1 MKVLPLSEVK
11 MKLSQLVEEV
21 SSLDE
26 EITITRN
33 GKPVAIIVSPD
44 EFDSRKET
52 LAIRAAARRK
62 TEIPE
67 LRSISHKVGMRT
79 KPQVVFSRPRA
90 ARPKM
95 GFQRPSASAPTDFV
109 QCLSA
114 CSAPSSGVL
123 RFLCDVG
130 HHDLAN

>member
-44 EFDSRKET
+44 EFDSWKET
-52 LAIRAAARRK
+52 LAIRADAELMEEIRRGLEDIK
-62 TEIPE
+62 KKRKLYTLEE
-67 LRSISHKVGMRT
+67 L
-79 KPQVVFSRPRA
+79 FA
-90 ARPKM
+90 E
-95 GFQRPSASAPTDFV
+95 
-109 QCLSA
+109 
-114 CSAPSSGVL
+114 
-123 RFLCDVG
+123 
-130 HHDLAN
+130 

>member
-44 EFDSRKET
+44 EFDSWKET
-52 LAIRAAARRK
+52 LAIRADAELMAEIRRGLADIK
-62 TEIPE
+62 KKRKLYTLEE
-67 LRSISHKVGMRT
+67 L
-79 KPQVVFSRPRA
+79 FA
-90 ARPKM
+90 E
-95 GFQRPSASAPTDFV
+95 
-109 QCLSA
+109 
-114 CSAPSSGVL
+114 
-123 RFLCDVG
+123 
-130 HHDLAN
+130 

>member
-44 EFDSRKET
+44 EFDSWKET
-52 LAIRAAARRK
+52 LAIRADTELMAEIRRGLEDIK
-62 TEIPE
+62 KKRKLYTLEE
-67 LRSISHKVGMRT
+67 L
-79 KPQVVFSRPRA
+79 FA
-90 ARPKM
+90 E
-95 GFQRPSASAPTDFV
+95 
-109 QCLSA
+109 
-114 CSAPSSGVL
+114 
-123 RFLCDVG
+123 
-130 HHDLAN
+130 

>member
-44 EFDSRKET
+44 EFDSWKET
-52 LAIRAAARRK
+52 LAIRADAELMVEIRRGLEDIK
-62 TEIPE
+62 KKRKLYTLEELFTE
-67 LRSISHKVGMRT
+67 
-79 KPQVVFSRPRA
+79 
-90 ARPKM
+90 
-95 GFQRPSASAPTDFV
+95 
-109 QCLSA
+109 
-114 CSAPSSGVL
+114 
-123 RFLCDVG
+123 
-130 HHDLAN
+130 

>member
-44 EFDSRKET
+44 DFDSWKET
-52 LAIRAAARRK
+52 LAIRADAELMAEIRRGLEDIK
-62 TEIPE
+62 KKRKLYTLE
-67 LRSISHKVGMRT
+67 
-79 KPQVVFSRPRA
+79 
-90 ARPKM
+90 
-95 GFQRPSASAPTDFV
+95 
-109 QCLSA
+109 
-114 CSAPSSGVL
+114 
-123 RFLCDVG
+123 
-130 HHDLAN
+130 DLFTA